1 MNQELFKRILSSI
14 ILIPIA
20 LFFIIKGTYFFN
32 FFILICLLV
41 SIYEWQNMSKKK
53 EYKIPGIIFLLLSF
67 YSAYYFRNEFYGDYL
82 YFIMIIFI
90 CVFTD
95 IGGYIFGN
103 FFKGPKLT
111 KISPKKTYSGVIG
124 GYLFSII
131 FMALFFNYAD
141 NISEITNIE
150 TTAQELTLNNF
161 ILIIFISTVS
171 QLGDIFVSYFKR
183 KSQIKDTG
191 KIIPGHGGLLDRIDG
206 MIFAFPATYLIFKVI
221 Y

>member
-1 MNQELFKRILSSI
+1 MKKELQKRILSSLV
-14 ILIPIA
+14 LIPTV
-20 LFFIIKGTYFFN
+20 LFFIVKGTYFFS
-32 FFILICLLV
+32 FFILICLFV
-41 SIYEWQNMSKKK
+41 SIYEWHYMLIKK
-53 EYKIPGIIFLLLSF
+53 EYKIPGIIFLVLSF

-82 YFIMIIFI
+82 YFVMIVFI

-141 NISEITNIE
+141 IISEITNIK
-150 TTAQELTLNNF
+150 TTAKKLSLNNF
-161 ILIIFISTVS
+161 ILTIFISTVS
-171 QLGDIFVSYFKR
+171 QLGDIFISYFKR
-183 KSQIKDTG
+183 KSKIKDTG

>member
-1 MNQELFKRILSSI
+1 MKKELQKRILSSI
-14 ILIPIA
+14 ILVPTA

-32 FFILICLLV
+32 FFILICLFV
-41 SIYEWQNMSKKK
+41 SIYEWHYMSKKK
-53 EYKIPGIIFLLLSF
+53 GYKILGIIFLILSF
-67 YSAYYFRNEFYGDYL
+67 YSAYYFRNEFYDDYL

-131 FMALFFNYAD
+131 FMALFFSYLD
-141 NISEITNIE
+141 DISEITNIKA
-150 TTAQELTLNNF
+150 TAKELSFNNF
-161 ILIIFISTVS
+161 ILTIFISTVS

-183 KSQIKDTG
+183 KSKIKDTG